1 MTHPLPD
8 RDSIFFLR
16 CYRARNYSH
25 AWLQMS
31 VYLCQFSPVKI
42 YVSTPHRCL
51 SLHRAQAAT
60 HEHFYPCLHLK
71 ETQVAQQD
79 RMLGWLQQL
88 SAILLI
94 LFYFINTD
102 SFLSVCVR
110 GGQVLLPHRAV
121 GLWQSISHE
130 VKLLLSFLSCGF
142 FCVCGHVMACNSVY
156 KVMALKTGYF
166 KRSFIH

>member
-16 CYRARNYSH
+16 CYRAHNYSH

-60 HEHFYPCLHLK
+60 HEPFYPCLHLK

-110 GGQVLLPHRAV
+110 AEGWTSVVTTQSCWALAKYFPRSKAV
-121 GLWQSISHE
+121 AVFSL
-130 VKLLLSFLSCGF
+130 VRLLL
-142 FCVCGHVMACNSVY
+142 CVWARNGMQFS
-156 KVMALKTGYF
+156 LQSDGT
-166 KRSFIH
+166 